1 MKPTKDQTPDTKDSS
16 LVQLTTIRK
25 KASPSDVRL
34 SNRMM
39 VFSQLFPHHVMS
51 RADIVRNTGLSK
63 ASASEVVSD
72 MVACHI
78 LAEIGQEPQEGRGK
92 RGILLSIDARHWHII
107 AIDLSQPHV
116 IQGAVTNLAGL
127 VVQRAE
133 IPVADM
139 SHLSTQLVIDLCERL
154 IALTSNPIMGI
165 GAAVPGMVDRNG
177 IVSNAPATGW
187 SNVPLRAILEDR
199 FHIDTVVD
207 NNAHS
212 ALLAERFF
220 GHGTPNT
227 LFVQMTSDISAAILV
242 DDSMIYGVGHYAG
255 EIGHVTVSRN
265 GPVCRCGK
273 QGCLESMISVEVLRK
288 RMAGENAERSS
299 ILSAAGSHLGDA
311 LSMTVNMLDI
321 HDIVVFGPADIVN
334 DAFLDALKQSLEEQS
349 PLTCLMTSAFA
360 AVNAET
366 TFSSEDQAWPYR
378 RPWSNVSNHNDMQTQ
393 GASIEH
399 QHPRTGSVP
408 ETDRRVRRHGAVPCR
423 RRDFRRRIRARAFD
437 CATNRCSDST
447 TPRRAV
453 ERIRIAPASR
463 DAFR

>member
-1 MKPTKDQTPDTKDSS
+1 MRSRDSYDGFMRLDTANKDGKRTSAPPSEEGNAMKPTKDQTPDTKDSS
-16 LVQLTTIRK
+16 LVQLTTARK

-72 MVACHI
+72 MVVCHI

-92 RGILLSIDARHWHII
+92 RGTLLSIDARHWHII

-177 IVSNAPATGW
+177 IVSNAPALGW

-311 LSMTVNMLDI
+311 LSMTVSMLDI

-334 DAFLDALKQSLEEQS
+334 DAFLDALKQSLEEQA
-349 PLTCLMTSAFA
+349 PPHL
-360 AVNAET
+360 
-366 TFSSEDQAWPYR
+366 P
-378 RPWSNVSNHNDMQTQ
+378 H
-393 GASIEH
+393 
-399 QHPRTGSVP
+399 
-408 ETDRRVRRHGAVPCR
+408 
-423 RRDFRRRIRARAFD
+423 DFRIRRSECGNNILIRGL
-437 CATNRCSDST
+437 SV
-447 TPRRAV
+447 AV
-453 ERIRIAPASR
+453 SQTMVQRLKP
-463 DAFR
+463 

>member
-16 LVQLTTIRK
+16 LVQLTTARK

-72 MVACHI
+72 MVVCHI
-78 LAEIGQEPQEGRGK
+78 LAEHHHAVAETHVGRG
-92 RGILLSIDARHWHII
+92 GLLSGRRQLHERRILR
-107 AIDLSQPHV
+107 V

-177 IVSNAPATGW
+177 IVSNAPALGW

-349 PLTCLMTSAFA
+349 PPHL
-360 AVNAET
+360 
-366 TFSSEDQAWPYR
+366 P
-378 RPWSNVSNHNDMQTQ
+378 H
-393 GASIEH
+393 
-399 QHPRTGSVP
+399 
-408 ETDRRVRRHGAVPCR
+408 
-423 RRDFRRRIRARAFD
+423 DFRIRRSECGKNILIRGL
-437 CATNRCSDST
+437 SV
-447 TPRRAV
+447 AV
-453 ERIRIAPASR
+453 SQTMVQRLKP
-463 DAFR
+463 